1 MSNPANALCSLLSVL
16 LLIVS
21 PPAAKGAANPYQKLS
36 STEVYAADSAS
47 TAGQSSVGDDPF
59 KPVNPDGSTS
69 IEPWININDALDTEY
84 KRYPLPPD
92 ASSSRDF
99 PVCGVPVNV
108 DTTPLGAATFSIP
121 IEVPP
126 GVASMTPQLS
136 IAYSSM
142 QGDGPLGL
150 GCFIQGLSGITR
162 TSKDIWHD
170 DKVAGVAYDESDA
183 LRLDRK
189 RLMKKSGAT
198 AGGDKVFTIEDSPFT
213 TVIQHGTG
221 TESWF
226 EVKMPDGMTMKYG
239 ATENSRQ
246 TVATPSGKTFIT
258 SWQISSSEDTNGN
271 FIEYRYLHDGL
282 CLYPYIISYGG
293 NRHTTSGAKNEIV
306 FGYGDR
312 SDASSLVIGGA
323 AGRMSKILSSI
334 VTKTGGAVYR
344 KTRLRYSQDQGSGR
358 SLLKGVRIG
367 VTDQKRQKE
376 IVVAWNETQTFHPSA
391 KEIYADTSLPLT
403 EKKGQKLL
411 TADFNGDGVTD
422 IVEFAEAEINLGGG
436 TKKLTN
442 LCIPYHSS
450 VKADGT
456 VAHSM
461 SQPIEL
467 GKDFSSSNWKQ
478 KSGYPMLAD
487 MNGDGTS
494 DLVIPCYDR
503 VNGKDYALIKVYW
516 GSDAGLSNGN
526 ASATAVSLVTSKDLP
541 MYGAA
546 DFNGDGRSEILVVE
560 PQNDV
565 LGMNPCHFV
574 GYTENGKEQT
584 LRTFNIVFN
593 FGLKQFFTADFDGD
607 GTADFMLMHEDGCLT
622 YLNKG
627 GNFAEY
633 GLAQP
638 VADLSVKDADIV
650 DMGDFNGDGIPDF
663 VMFSGGKLTVA
674 TGDGDGHFTPHEAQ
688 TVEGIS
694 KSGFDS
700 NLAQTAVYDF
710 DSDGKSDIVLIKAD
724 KSKAH
729 AFWLRSEGTSF
740 HLVRDASSPDRKE
753 ASAGLYAVGD
763 LDGDGFQELLNM
775 GFDAWQG
782 TSASGARPLRAY
794 PSAAG
799 PSSLKVSSIRNSFLS
814 KASFEYKSLAT
825 GGIYAKGTDA
835 SYPVAD
841 TAVPLGV
848 VSTVTKDNGAAGS
861 NTWRFRYG
869 GLKTHVQGKGL
880 LGMTQ
885 YEATNEAIGKTQ
897 KTEVLE
903 RDVASLLPMRTLTE
917 ETAGDG
923 KATAI
928 TTYKITGKGD
938 RCFFAYPSETVNT
951 DADGNVTVV
960 RTDYDTGNGCMTA
973 SRTEYDDGS
982 YDETRYSGYVQKQ
995 GRWLPGKVEKRKKH
1009 TDDSSVYSDK
1019 TLFEY
1024 DSNGN
1029 IYRQTVHA
1037 GTPKELTTK
1046 YVERDWYGNPLS
1058 VYVEGDGTSDLL
1070 MVSEHDKTGRFVTR
1084 KYTDPETT
1092 RFSYAYDTFGRLLK
1106 ETDET
1111 DPANPLSIVHGYN
1124 SWGQETRTTS
1134 PEGAC
1139 LKTWYGWSSD
1149 AAHNH
1154 YKLTYCFGQPWT
1166 KTWYD
1171 ACGRETRTEAVGE
1184 GGLLQTTDTE
1194 YDSRGNAVRTTMTRG
1209 RLTESIVRIYDSR
1222 GRLTA
1227 ETARSGKKTE
1237 YVYGRRSVS
1246 VSDGVKTVTR
1256 EYDAQGNIHKA
1267 ADPMTTVE
1275 YRYSSNGKPKEVA
1288 CAGGTLRMEYD
1299 EAGNRTML
1307 DDPDAGTKRSTFDA
1321 EGKLTSRT
1329 DGRGNT
1335 RTYCY
1340 DEFGRL
1346 ERATGADGDI
1356 TYTYDS
1362 QGRISMT
1369 EHDDSAIGYAYD
1381 KYGRTIT
1388 ECRSFADGDMQVRT
1402 YEYDKFGNVVKET
1415 WPGGVSVSYAY
1426 DAYGNNTACVMG
1438 TDTVWAA
1445 KSDDGLAS
1453 EESILGGA
1461 FTKVRRLDS
1470 FGFLSEL
1477 RLEQGKRKKFRRMR
1491 YVYDPKTG
1499 CMTYRDGMRSSGS
1512 DSFKYD
1518 SMDRL
1523 VSYTKNLFELADST
1537 SGAVWQISF
1546 PGSIAGGIAPGIGEG
1561 AAQSR
1566 NTDSYAYSP
1575 DGNITSFP
1583 VAGRYSYMSD
1593 RPHAVAEVSNPDGKM
1608 NAAEQHISYNA
1619 ISKASAILES
1629 RADGEYG
1636 LDMRYGP
1643 DGERWTSVM
1652 TKDGEDILTVHY
1664 GNGYESQERGDT
1676 LREYTYLGNGLLH
1689 YSENGSGR
1697 LLYMFTDGQGSV
1709 TDIYGE
1715 DGDCVFNAEYNPW
1728 GNMTAQ
1734 KNEIA
1739 FRRGYTGHEMLPEFG
1754 LVNMNG
1760 RMYDPRIGRFLSP
1773 DPYVQMPDNGQNFN
1787 RYSYC
1792 LNNPLKYTD
1801 PSGKLFGLGGFFY
1814 VMALY
1819 NVASSMI
1826 RAEAFGQ
1833 NVWKAGAVSLFS
1845 TAATSGIGATFGS
1858 TGGIY
1863 SELMRAGAHGIA
1875 GGIETSMSGGSF
1887 GSGFFVGAVSSGMGS
1902 LAQGLKLG
1910 SGYMLGMSTIGG
1922 GLSSIITGG
1931 SFVEGAL
1938 QGLNIGIFNHLT
1950 HDVDFSH
1957 DESGNIVGSISE
1969 VIITGKR
1976 PVVWHFLENASTL
1989 YGMAQTLY
1997 EDVRIGSNKKL
2008 YYRNGK
2014 YIFNGNQHVSVNKVK
2029 GLGLIKIG
2037 DHLLNAAVESREAI
2051 YAYNVY
2057 GSDSR
2062 EYRRALFVASGRI
2075 AGSEIGAQFLGE
2087 GLAYGASAAAGTYSE
2102 GLLSGPAF
2110 VLGRLVGGYAGGIL
2124 GGDFGGAISGAVFD
2138 YFYY

>member
-1 MSNPANALCSLLSVL
+1 MNNPVPMLFRLLSAL
-16 LLIVS
+16 LLIAFPS
-21 PPAAKGAANPYQKLS
+21 AMNGTTGFYSKQLHTPAAESDSVSTAEHS
-36 STEVYAADSAS
+36 ST
-47 TAGQSSVGDDPF
+47 GDDPF
-59 KPVNPDGSTS
+59 QPVNPDGSTS
-69 IEPWININDALDTEY
+69 IEPWINVNDALDSEY
-84 KRYPLPPD
+84 KRYPLPPN
-92 ASSSRDF
+92 ATSSRDF
-99 PVCGVPVNV
+99 PVCGVPVSV
-108 DTTPLGAATFSIP
+108 DATQLGAATFSIP

-150 GCFIQGLSGITR
+150 GCYIQGLSCITR
-162 TSKDIWHD
+162 SSKDIWHD
-170 DKVAGVAYDESDA
+170 GKAAGVAYDESDA
-183 LRLDRK
+183 LRLDGK
-189 RLMKKSGAT
+189 RLMGKIGAT
-198 AGGDKVFTIEDSPFT
+198 SGGDKVFTLEDSPFT

-226 EVKMPDGMTMKYG
+226 EVRTPDGRTLKYG
-239 ATENSRQ
+239 AADNSRQ
-246 TVATPSGKTFIT
+246 TITTPSGKTFIA
-258 SWQISSSEDTNGN
+258 SWQISSSEDANGN

-293 NRHTTSGAKNEIV
+293 NRHTASGAKNEIV
-306 FGYGDR
+306 FGFGDR
-312 SDASSLVIGGA
+312 QDASSFVIGGA

-334 VTKTGGAVYR
+334 VSKTGDAVYR
-344 KTRLRYSQDQGSGR
+344 KTRFRYSQDQGSGR
-358 SLLKGVRIG
+358 SLLNGVRIG
-367 VTDQKRQKE
+367 LNDKKWQKE
-376 IVVAWNETQTFHPSA
+376 IVVAWNETHGFQPSA
-391 KEIYADTSLPLT
+391 KEIYGDTSLLLT

-411 TADFNGDGVTD
+411 AADFNGDGVTD
-422 IVEFAEAEINLGGG
+422 IVEFAEAEISLGGG

-442 LCIPYHSS
+442 LCIPYLSS

-467 GKDFSSSNWKQ
+467 GKDFSFSNWKQ

-503 VNGKDYALIKVYW
+503 VDGKDYALIKVYW
-516 GSDAGLSNGN
+516 GSDAGLSKGN

-541 MYGAA
+541 LYGAA
-546 DFNGDGRSEILVVE
+546 DFNGDGRSEILIVE
-560 PQNDV
+560 PRNDA
-565 LGMNPCHFV
+565 LGMIPCHFV
-574 GYTENGKEQT
+574 GYTENGKEQA
-584 LRTFNIVFN
+584 LRTFKIALN
-593 FGLKQFFTADFDGD
+593 FELKQFFTADFDGD
-607 GTADFMLMHEDGCLT
+607 GTADFMLVHDNGCYT
-622 YLNKG
+622 YLNKS
-627 GNFAEY
+627 GNFAD
-633 GLAQP
+633 GSLARP
-638 VADLSVKDADIV
+638 IADLNVKNADIV

-663 VMFSGGKLTVA
+663 VMFSDGKLTVA
-674 TGDGDGHFTPHEAQ
+674 TGNGDGHFTPHEAQ

-700 NLAQTAVYDF
+700 SLTQSVVYDF

-740 HLVRDASSPDRKE
+740 HLVRDASSPDRKD

-763 LDGDGFQELLNM
+763 INGDGFQELLNM
-775 GFDAWQG
+775 GCDAWQG
-782 TSASGARPLRAY
+782 TSASVARPLRAY

-799 PSSLKVSSIRNSFLS
+799 PSSLKVSSITDSFLS

-825 GGIYAKGTDA
+825 GGIYTKGTGA

-841 TAVPLGV
+841 TAIPLGV
-848 VSTVTKDNGAAGS
+848 VSSMTRDNGAAGS
-861 NTWRFRYG
+861 NTWCFRYS

-880 LGMTQ
+880 LGMAQ
-885 YEATNEAIGKTQ
+885 YEAANEALGKTQ

-903 RDVASLLPMRTLTE
+903 LDTVSLLPLRTLTE

-923 KATAI
+923 KATAMA
-928 TTYKITGKGD
+928 TYKIIGKGN
-938 RCFFAYPSETVNT
+938 RCFFVYPSEAVNT
-951 DADGNVTVV
+951 DADGNVAVS
-960 RTDYDTGNGCMTA
+960 RAEYDADNGCLTA
-973 SRTEYDDGS
+973 SRAEYDDGS
-982 YDETRYSGYVQKQ
+982 YGETRYLGYIQKG
-995 GRWLPGKVEKRKKH
+995 GRWLPGTVEKRKKH
-1009 TDDSSVYSDK
+1009 ADDSSEYTDK
-1019 TLFEY
+1019 TIFEY

-1029 IYRQTVHA
+1029 VYRQAVHA

-1046 YVERDWYGNPLS
+1046 YVERDCYGNPLS
-1058 VYVEGDGTSDLL
+1058 IYVEGDGTSDLL
-1070 MVSEHDKTGRFVTR
+1070 MVSEYDKTGRFVTR

-1111 DPANPLSIVHGYN
+1111 DPASPLATTHGYN

-1134 PEGAC
+1134 PAGAC
-1139 LKTWYGWSSD
+1139 LKTWYGWSLD
-1149 AAHNH
+1149 AARR
-1154 YKLTYCFGQPWT
+1154 YYRLTYCLGQPWT

-1171 ACGRETRTEAVGE
+1171 ACGRETRTETVGE
-1184 GGLLQTTDTE
+1184 GGLLQTKDTE
-1194 YDSRGNAVRTTMTRG
+1194 YDSRGNAVRSATTRG
-1209 RLTESIVRIYDSR
+1209 KLTVSTARTYDSR
-1222 GRLTA
+1222 GRLAA
-1227 ETARSGKKTE
+1227 EAESSGKKTE
-1237 YVYGRRSVS
+1237 YAYGRRSVS
-1246 VSDGVKTVTR
+1246 MSDGVKTILR
-1256 EYDAQGNIHKA
+1256 EYDAQGNIRKVS
-1267 ADPMTTVE
+1267 DPMTAIE
-1275 YRYSSNGKPKEVA
+1275 YRYASNGKPKEAA

-1307 DDPDAGTKRSTFDA
+1307 DDPDAGTERSAFDA
-1321 EGKLTSRT
+1321 EGKITSRT

-1335 RTYCY
+1335 RTYSY
-1340 DEFGRL
+1340 DEYGRL
-1346 ERATGADGDI
+1346 QRATGADGDI
-1356 TYTYDS
+1356 AYTYDR

-1369 EHDDSAIGYAYD
+1369 EHDGSAIGYAYD

-1388 ECRSFADGDMQVRT
+1388 ECRSFADGDMQVHT

-1415 WPGGVSVSYAY
+1415 WPGGVSASYAF
-1426 DAYGNNTACVMG
+1426 DTYGNNTACVMG

-1445 KSDDGLAS
+1445 KSDDGLVS
-1453 EESILGGA
+1453 EESLLGGA
-1461 FTKVRRLDS
+1461 FTKVRRLDRL
-1470 FGFLSEL
+1470 GFLSEL
-1477 RLEQGKRKKFRRMR
+1477 RLERGERKKFRRMR

-1499 CMTYRDGMRSSGS
+1499 SMTYRDGMRGSGS
-1512 DSFKYD
+1512 DAFKYD

-1523 VSYTKNLFELADST
+1523 VSYTKSLFELADST
-1537 SGAVWQISF
+1537 SGAVWQVSL

-1561 AAQSR
+1561 AAQNS

-1583 VAGRYSYMSD
+1583 VAGRYSYMPD

-1608 NAAEQHISYNA
+1608 TAAEQHISYNA
-1619 ISKASAILES
+1619 ISKAGAIHES
-1629 RADGEYG
+1629 KADGEYG
-1636 LDMRYGP
+1636 LDLRYGP

-1652 TKDGEDILTVHY
+1652 TKDGEDILAVHY

-1697 LLYMFTDGQGSV
+1697 LLHMFTDCQGSV

-1715 DGDCVFNAEYNPW
+1715 DGDCVFHAEYDPW
-1728 GNMTAQ
+1728 GNMAVRN
-1734 KNEIA
+1734 NEIA

-1814 VMALY
+1814 AMALY

-1833 NVWKAGAVSLFS
+1833 NVWKAGSVSLFS
-1845 TAATSGIGATFGS
+1845 TAATSGIGAAFGA
-1858 TGGIY
+1858 TGSVY

-1875 GGIETSMSGGSF
+1875 GGIEASMSGGSF
-1887 GSGFFVGAVSSGMGS
+1887 GSGFLAGAVSSGMGS
-1902 LAQGLKLG
+1902 LAQGFKLG
-1910 SGYMLGMSTIGG
+1910 SGYMLGMSAMGG
-1922 GLSSIITGG
+1922 VLSSAITDG

-1957 DESGNIVGSISE
+1957 DESGNIIGSISE
-1969 VIITGKR
+1969 VVITGKR
-1976 PVVWHFLENASTL
+1976 PVVWHFLENASTM

-1997 EDVRIGSNKKL
+1997 EDVRLGSNKKL
-2008 YYRNGK
+2008 YFRNGK

-2037 DHLLNAAVESREAI
+2037 GHLLNAAVESREAI

-2075 AGSEIGAQFLGE
+2075 AGSEIGAHFLGE

-2102 GLLSGPAF
+2102 GILSGPAF
-2110 VLGRLVGGYAGGIL
+2110 VLGKLVGGYAGGIL